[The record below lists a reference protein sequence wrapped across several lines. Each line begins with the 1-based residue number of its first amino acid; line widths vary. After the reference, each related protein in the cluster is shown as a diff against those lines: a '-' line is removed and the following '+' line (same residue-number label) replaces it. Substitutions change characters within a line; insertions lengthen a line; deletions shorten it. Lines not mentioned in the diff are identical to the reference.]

1 MRIAFFTDSY
11 HPVVSG
17 VVSSLDGIAK
27 GMVERGHEVR
37 IICPEFPP
45 DRMQDVSDD
54 EKILRVPSG
63 TAIVTPDRIGFP
75 WRTAETWKLVEEF
88 QPDIV
93 HMQTEFTLG
102 AMGRNYCRY
111 SGLPVLST
119 CHTYYE
125 MYMGSYLPFL
135 PRTPAKAL
143 CRSWIKATYFNDD
156 FIIVP
161 SKHIREVL
169 QGYGLK
175 KEYRVIPSGVDE
187 RMFKPEPEAGLAF
200 RRSLAAERPGFG
212 EGPLLMYA
220 GRIGLEKNLDMLASA
235 MRTVFAARPD
245 TRLLMVGGGPAR
257 DEVESIFQKMGLNDR
272 VAWFGF
278 MKRSQLP
285 AIYSACDLFVFPST
299 TETQGMVT
307 IEAMLCGLPVVGV
320 ARMGTAEIMAGDEG
334 GLLSP
339 DDPEVFAEKV
349 LTLIEDGELRSQKA
363 SEARSHGMKWSL
375 GACLDKLEGF
385 YGHVRDSRKD

>member
-1 MRIAFFTDSY
+1 MRIAYFTDSY

-17 VVSSLDGIAK
+17 VVYSLDGIAK
-27 GMVERGHEVR
+27 GMIERGHEVR

-45 DRMQDVSDD
+45 DRMVDIHDD
-54 EKILRVPSG
+54 ERILRVPSG
-63 TAIVTPDRIGFP
+63 TAIVTPDRLGFP
-75 WRTAETWKLVEEF
+75 WRTAETWRRVEEF
-88 QPDIV
+88 QPDVV

-169 QGYGLK
+169 QSYGLK

-187 RMFKPEPEAGLAF
+187 RIFKPEPEAGQAF

-235 MRTVFAARPD
+235 MRIVFDARPD
-245 TRLLMVGGGPAR
+245 ARLLMVGGGPACG
-257 DEVESIFQKMGLNDR
+257 EVEAIFQKKNLNDR
-272 VAWFGF
+272 IAWLGF
-278 MKRSQLP
+278 VSRSQLP
-285 AIYSACDLFVFPST
+285 AMYSASDIFVFPSA

-320 ARMGTAEIMAGDEG
+320 ARMGTAEIMAGDKG

-339 DDPEVFAEKV
+339 DDPGVFAEKV
-349 LTLIEDGELRSQKA
+349 LALMENEEFRIRKA
-363 SEARSHGMKWSL
+363 SEARGHGLKWSL
-375 GACLDKLEGF
+375 GTCVEKIESF
-385 YGHVRDSRKD
+385 YDHVRASRKA